1 MDIKYDPEP
10 TLARFHASD
19 KFFRGIRGPIGS
31 GKSVACVMEIISRC
45 LEMPPDSRGRR
56 RSR

>member
-19 KFFRGIRGPIGS
+19 IFFCCIRGTIGS
-31 GKSVACVMEIISRC
+31 GKSVACVMEII
-45 LEMPPDSRGRR
+45 
-56 RSR
+56 

>member
-31 GKSVACVMEIISRC
+31 GKSVACVIEII
-45 LEMPPDSRGRR
+45 
-56 RSR
+56 